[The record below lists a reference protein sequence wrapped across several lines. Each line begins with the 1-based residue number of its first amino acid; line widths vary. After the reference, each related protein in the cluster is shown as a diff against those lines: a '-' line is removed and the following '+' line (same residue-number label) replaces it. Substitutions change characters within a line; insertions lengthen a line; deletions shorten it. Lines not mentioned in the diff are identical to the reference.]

1 MDKFLELPLPQ
12 RLLLTGVIIA
22 LLGGG
27 FYYLLL
33 SPMSVEI
40 DTATRKFTVK
50 LGEYNK
56 LKEFEDPQFQ
66 IKMEQEKRENLKKQ
80 AAFREMLPTEEQI
93 PSLIKSIK
101 ADADSSGLNI
111 IKFEPLWERVNANY
125 YAKIP
130 IKMEVM
136 GTFFQ
141 FINFLQAIA
150 APQKRI
156 VTVRDIEIDT
166 VSVSADYVQNTIG
179 TTGALRILKEKEQA
193 RGLSPAESY
202 FKALLLYEEQSKSA
216 LINAKFKT
224 YAIIYTGV
232 SGSGASK

>member
-22 LLGGG
+22 VLGGG

-33 SPMSVEI
+33 SPMSDEI
-40 DTATRKFTVK
+40 DTATRRYTAK

-56 LKEFEDPQFQ
+56 LKEFENPQFQ

-111 IKFEPLWERVNANY
+111 IKFDPVKERVNADY
-125 YAKIP
+125 YARVP
-130 IKMEVM
+130 VRMEVM

-141 FINFLQAIA
+141 FINFLQGIA

-166 VSVSADYVQNTIG
+166 VSVSADYVLSTIG

-193 RGLSPAESY
+193 RGLSPAEKY
-202 FKALLLYEEQSKSA
+202 FKALLLFEEQSKSA
-216 LINAKFKT
+216 IVNAKFKT
-224 YAIIYTGV
+224 HAIIYTGV
-232 SGSGASK
+232 SESGAAK